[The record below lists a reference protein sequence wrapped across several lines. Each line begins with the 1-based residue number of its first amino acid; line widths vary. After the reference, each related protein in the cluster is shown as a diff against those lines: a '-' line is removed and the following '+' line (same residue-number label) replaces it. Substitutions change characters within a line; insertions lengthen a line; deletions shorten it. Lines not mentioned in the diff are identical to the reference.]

1 MYANPY
7 AQYQKIDLEAE
18 IESASP
24 HRLVA
29 MLYEGFLT
37 RVAQA
42 KVAINNGDFEGKA
55 RNVTKAMN
63 ILVGLKGGL
72 DPKHNQELADRLF
85 ELYDYCERR
94 LLDAS
99 AQRDVSGFDEVSD
112 LIREVKD
119 AWDQVAPEKQNQPVA
134 AVG

>member
-42 KVAINNGDFEGKA
+42 KIATSNGDFEGKA
-55 RNVTKAMN
+55 KAVSKAMN

-72 DPKHNQELADRLF
+72 DPVHNKELADRLF

-99 AQRDVSGFDEVSD
+99 AQRDISGFDEVYD
-112 LIREVKD
+112 LIREIKD
-119 AWDQVAPEKQNQPVA
+119 AWDQVAPEVQQQAVA